1 MAQPSP
7 SERSV
12 MVLVPSSA
20 VNVGMFLVFGK
31 SRGKAARITTVSS
44 PLFAHSGCIAAVKNN
59 QQPQRK
65 RQSYRRFYIFTD
77 TV

>member
-1 MAQPSP
+1 
-7 SERSV
+7 
-12 MVLVPSSA
+12 
-20 VNVGMFLVFGK
+20 MFLVFGK